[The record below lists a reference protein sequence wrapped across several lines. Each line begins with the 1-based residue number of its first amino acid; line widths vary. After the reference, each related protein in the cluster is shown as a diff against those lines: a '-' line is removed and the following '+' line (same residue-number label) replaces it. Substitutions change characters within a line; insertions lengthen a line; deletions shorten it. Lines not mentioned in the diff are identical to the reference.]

1 MADSMEAAAMVDT
14 DSTLTL
20 VGQTQFRSFRNV
32 WMLEE
37 LGVAYTQVP
46 AMPRSKEAYDAN
58 PLGKVPSLK
67 DSGFVLYESAAINTY
82 LGDKF
87 RGQAD
92 CPELVPTAGTKARGR
107 YEQLVCFLMAEVDA
121 QGLWIHRKHKA
132 MGKVFGTIP
141 EAVAAAKE
149 HTQRCFEVLAADLKQ
164 VGGPYLLG
172 ANFTAADI
180 LLVHCLD
187 WADVIGWLP
196 DSGQSV
202 ELQGLLEYRDLCKAR
217 PAFQRTLAKKEA
229 KL

>member
-1 MADSMEAAAMVDT
+1 MEATMVDN
-14 DSTLTL
+14 DDELTL
-20 VGQTQFRSFRNV
+20 VGHTQFRSFRNV

-37 LGVAYTQVP
+37 LGVPYKHIQ
-46 AMPRSKEAYDAN
+46 AMPRSEEAQAAN
-58 PLGKVPSLK
+58 PLGKVPTLK
-67 DSGFVLYESAAINTY
+67 DSDFVLYESAAINTY

-92 CPELVPTAGTKARGR
+92 TPELVPAAGTKERGR
-107 YEQLVCFLMAEVDA
+107 YEQLVFFLMAEVDA

-132 MGKVFGTIP
+132 LGKVFGTIP

-172 ANFTAADI
+172 DSFSAADI

-196 DSGQSV
+196 EVGDSA
-202 ELQGLLEYRDLCKAR
+202 EWRGLFEYRDLCKAR

>member
-1 MADSMEAAAMVDT
+1 MEAAMVEP
-14 DSTLTL
+14 DSALTL
-20 VGQTQFRSFRNV
+20 VGHAQFRSFRNV

-37 LGVAYTQVP
+37 LGVSYKHVQ
-46 AMPRSKEAYDAN
+46 AMPRSKEAQDAN

-67 DSGFVLYESAAINTY
+67 DRDFVLYESAAINTY

-92 CPELVPTAGTKARGR
+92 CPELVPVTGTKARGR

-121 QGLWIHRKHKA
+121 QGLWIHRKHQA
-132 MGKVFGTIP
+132 MSKVFGAIP
-141 EAVAAAKE
+141 AAVAAAKD
-149 HTQRCFEVLAADLKQ
+149 HTKRCFGVLAADLKQ

-172 ANFTAADI
+172 ADFSAADI

-196 DSGQSV
+196 EPGDSA
-202 ELQGLLEYRDLCKAR
+202 ELQNLLEYRELCKAR
-217 PAFQRTLAKKEA
+217 PAFQRTMAKKEA